1 MMKNVLKLTGLI
13 TLICFSFFY
22 TEQVIQ
28 VVNEQDPIMI
38 KLNEIKEQYQIESTD
53 AQIINNTIIPG
64 LNGRKINIKESY
76 QNMKQLGMFKEE
88 LISYDEILPNLS
100 LKDNKDKYITRAN
113 SNKNAVSLIFIIK
126 DNTNLDELIKLA
138 TQKNIKL
145 NFFVDYTFLNQ
156 NITKLK
162 KLSNI
167 ELYSYGNNGTY
178 TKDNLIYSNN
188 IIERISNQAT
198 YCLSTTQNDETLN
211 TCKNNDMYTIVPS
224 LITTTNTYSEITNNL
239 ASGSIILLEPSQK
252 NLTELN
258 TIAKFIESKGL
269 KIQNLSSL
277 LTESINQ

>member
-1 MMKNVLKLTGLI
+1 MKNVLKLTGLI

-138 TQKNIKL
+138 TKKNIKL

-239 ASGSIILLEPSQK
+239 ASGSIILLEPSKK